1 MILQRL
7 ATAIREQSWFTVVI
21 ETLIVV
27 FGVFLGLQVQQ
38 WALDQERRA
47 SESAYLVRLHEETVQ
62 LLDRRASYDQSRTTF
77 SADLVAAVRVL
88 QDTSSGAALSEA
100 QCDAMAGSSHTTV
113 PPVDL
118 PTITELLSTGRLD
131 QIRSPAMRTSIL
143 TLTQDAASARD
154 LIQLISEENQNLGR
168 AFPALMRY
176 KLGAPTFEQDDY
188 WLSPDCNTD
197 GMREDPAFLNVLID
211 NTYMYNVYT
220 GRGVL
225 PVSQRVKE
233 LHDVLDETLGIG
245 HASEDGAAS

>member
-7 ATAIREQSWFTVVI
+7 ATSIRKQDWFTVVI

-38 WALDQERRA
+38 WALDRDRRD

-62 LLDRRASYDQSRTTF
+62 LVAMRARYDQSRTTF

-88 QDTSSGAALSEA
+88 QDTSDSLDLSSA
-100 QCDAMAGSSHTTV
+100 QCDAIAGSSHTTV
-113 PPVDL
+113 PPADL
-118 PTITELLSTGRLD
+118 PTITELLSTGRLG
-131 QIRSPAMRTSIL
+131 QVSSQALRTGIL
-143 TLTQDAASARD
+143 NLTQDAASARD

-168 AFPALMRY
+168 TFPDLMRHN
-176 KLGAPTFEQDDY
+176 LGAPAFVEDDY
-188 WLSPDCNTD
+188 WLSPDCDTD
-197 GMREDPAFLNVLID
+197 GMRANPAFLNALID

-233 LHDVLDETLGIG
+233 LHDVRDETLGID
-245 HASEDGAAS
+245 HASEAEEQP

>member
-1 MILQRL
+1 MILRRL
-7 ATAIREQSWFTVVI
+7 TTAFRKQDWFTVAV

-38 WALDQERRA
+38 WTLERARKDG
-47 SESAYLVRLHEETVQ
+47 ESAYLIRLHGETVQ

-88 QDTSSGAALSEA
+88 QDTSAGSALSQA
-100 QCDAMAGSSHTTV
+100 QCDAIAGSSHTTV

-131 QIRSPAMRTSIL
+131 QISSQAMRTSIL
-143 TLTQDAASARD
+143 NLTQDAASARD

-176 KLGAPTFEQDDY
+176 ELGAPAFEQDDY
-188 WLSPDCNTD
+188 WLSPDCDTD
-197 GMREDPAFLNVLID
+197 GMRADPAFLNALID

-233 LHDVLDETLGIG
+233 LHDVLDETLGIT
-245 HASEDGAAS
+245 HASEAGAQP

>member
-7 ATAIREQSWFTVVI
+7 ATSIRKQDWFTVAV

-38 WALDQERRA
+38 WALDRDRRD

-62 LLDRRASYDQSRTTF
+62 LLHRRATYDQSRTTF
-77 SADLVAAVRVL
+77 SADLVAAVRIL
-88 QDTSSGAALSEA
+88 QDTSANPALSKT
-100 QCDAMAGSSHTTV
+100 QCDAIAGSSHTTV

-118 PTITELLSTGRLD
+118 PTISELLSTGRLD
-131 QIRSPAMRTSIL
+131 QIRSQAMRTSIL

-168 AFPALMRY
+168 AFPHLMRY
-176 KLGAPTFEQDDY
+176 ELGSGPFGTDDY
-188 WLSPDCNTD
+188 WLSPDCDTQA
-197 GMREDPAFLNVLID
+197 MRADPAFLNALID

-233 LHDVLDETLGIG
+233 LHDVLDETLGID
-245 HASEDGAAS
+245 HASEEGAQP